1 MREGR
6 TEKIQKS
13 AREIKVVKHSGSQ
26 NDCKS
31 TSDDDNG
38 HDPKCS
44 LSVAS
49 HFFADFIEKFM
60 SALKNFYSILLPKA
74 VIIQRPK
81 KLRLI
86 KKNANLNLF
95 KRISLCYCI
104 LPF

>member
-6 TEKIQKS
+6 TENIQKL
-13 AREIKVVKHSGSQ
+13 AREIKVFKHSGSQ
-26 NDCKS
+26 TDSKS
-31 TSDDDNG
+31 TSDDD
-38 HDPKCS
+38 DPKCS
-44 LSVAS
+44 LSVAG
-49 HFFADFIEKFM
+49 HFFADIIEKFM
-60 SALKNFYSILLPKA
+60 SALKKLLFYFVAESSHNSTSK
-74 VIIQRPK
+74 QK